1 LLNLLEAIKKFLLI
15 ADGGQKY
22 LNYNCIQKL
31 NVPFNYLKLIKNNT
45 FKIISGNLKG
55 RKFKFP
61 DAEGLRPT
69 PGKTRETLFNWLQF
83 NIADKTILDPFA
95 GSGALSL
102 EAISRG
108 AKKVCLVEKNKKVFK
123 NLESNFKLINSDQYQ
138 LNNDDS
144 IIFLDKQNTTPFDLV
159 FLDPP
164 FNQNLLASILG
175 LLSKK
180 NYLHHKTQ
188 IYIES
193 EYEMTPEILKK
204 HLGSNCMV
212 KKQKKSGNV
221 HYCLISLE
229 SI

>member
-1 LLNLLEAIKKFLLI
+1 
-15 ADGGQKY
+15 
-22 LNYNCIQKL
+22 
-31 NVPFNYLKLIKNNT
+31 
-45 FKIISGNLKG
+45 
-55 RKFKFP
+55 
-61 DAEGLRPT
+61 LRPT

-83 NIADKTILDPFA
+83 DIADKTILDPFA

-108 AKKVCLVEKNKKVFK
+108 AKKVCLIEKNRKVFK
-123 NLESNFKLINSDQYQ
+123 NLESNFKLLDSLQYQ
-138 LNNDDS
+138 LNNNDS
-144 IIFLDKQNTTPFDLV
+144 TIFLDKQNTNPFDLV

-164 FNQNLLASILG
+164 FNQNLIPSTLD
-175 LLSKK
+175 LLTKK

-193 EYEMTPEILKK
+193 EYEMTPEILKN
-204 HLGSNCMV
+204 HLGCNCMV

-229 SI
+229 SL

>member
-1 LLNLLEAIKKFLLI
+1 MK
-15 ADGGQKY
+15 D
-22 LNYNCIQKL
+22 
-31 NVPFNYLKLIKNNT
+31 NT
-45 FKIISGNLKG
+45 FKIIAGNLKG
-55 RKFKFP
+55 RKFNFP

-83 NIADKTILDPFA
+83 DIADKTIIDPFA
-95 GSGALSL
+95 GSGSLSL

-108 AKKVCLVEKNKKVFK
+108 AKKVCLIEKNRKVFK
-123 NLESNFKLINSDQYQ
+123 NLESNFKLLNNFQYQ
-138 LNNDDS
+138 LNNSDS
-144 IIFLDKQNTTPFDLV
+144 IIFLDKQNNNPFDLV

-164 FNQNLLASILG
+164 FNQNLIPLTLG
-175 LLSKK
+175 LLSQK
-180 NYLHHKTQ
+180 NYLHNESQ

-193 EYEMTPEILKK
+193 EYEITPSILNN
-204 HLGSNCMV
+204 HLEYNCRI

>member
-1 LLNLLEAIKKFLLI
+1 M
-15 ADGGQKY
+15 
-22 LNYNCIQKL
+22 
-31 NVPFNYLKLIKNNT
+31 
-45 FKIISGNLKG
+45 
-55 RKFKFP
+55 
-61 DAEGLRPT
+61 RPT

-123 NLESNFKLINSDQYQ
+123 NLESNFKLLNSDQYQ

-180 NYLHHKTQ
+180 TT
-188 IYIES
+188 YIIKHRF
-193 EYEMTPEILKK
+193 ILNLNMK
-204 HLGSNCMV
+204 
-212 KKQKKSGNV
+212 
-221 HYCLISLE
+221 
-229 SI
+229 